1 MFYYNIMFFLKFN
14 SLIQLILNVVAYST
28 AKNKGIGKPMPFM
41 STDDLKTMF
50 KLLFYRQARV
60 V

>member
-28 AKNKGIGKPMPFM
+28 AKNKGIGLPMPFM
-41 STDDLKTMF
+41 STDDLKN
-50 KLLFYRQARV
+50 YV
-60 V
+60 